1 MRRNRSDRSRGFA
14 LLLTLALLA
23 LLVLAVVGLAT
34 LVRVNSQVASG
45 GTFQLQARQNALLA
59 LDLAFSELQK
69 HAGDDSRLTGTAGI
83 AGVANL
89 AASQTRHWC
98 GVWRADGTLVTWLA
112 SGALNATS
120 VAGEPIALVANGS
133 VGAASSTSAN
143 VEKEHVIAGKIPLQV
158 SETAGARGVG
168 ATVGKIAYVVM
179 DEGGKISALA
189 PVSERPVGSLAS
201 FISGLMLTNQVRLK
215 TAIESNAAK
224 LPAVLSYEQLALLP
238 TPTLAQLTPSV
249 LQDTFHYVT
258 LSTRSVVGN
267 QLVAGTINL
276 NTSSTLIW
284 RCLLDLY
291 NSTPGA
297 SMIPTSAL
305 ATKGNA
311 IGNGFAAA
319 TAGKS
324 ANGPFTSV
332 ANFEAYLN
340 TAALFPAANSPNAAQ
355 IITALVPLLKVR
367 SDTFR
372 VRAYGETLNPV
383 DGRIESGAFC
393 EAIIQRT
400 VEPAPNGLG
409 RRFVVIYFRWLGP
422 DDI

>member
-1 MRRNRSDRSRGFA
+1 MRRTRLDRSCGFA

-23 LLVLAVVGLAT
+23 LLVLAVVGLST

-45 GTFQLQARQNALLA
+45 GTFQMQARQNALLA
-59 LDLAFSELQK
+59 LDLAFGELQK
-69 HAGDDSRLTGTAGI
+69 HAGDDTRITGTAGI

-89 AASQTRHWC
+89 AANSTRHWC
-98 GVWRADGTLVTWLA
+98 GVWRADGTFVTWLA
-112 SGALNATS
+112 SGAINATS
-120 VAGEPIALVANGS
+120 VAGDPIALVANGS
-133 VGAASSTSAN
+133 VGSSSSTSAN
-143 VEKEHVIAGKIPLQV
+143 VEKGQVIAGKIPLNV
-158 SETAGARGVG
+158 SETVAALGAG
-168 ATVGKIAYVVM
+168 ATVGRIAYVVI
-179 DEGGKISALA
+179 DEGGKISAFAPLA
-189 PVSERPVGSLAS
+189 ERPIGSPAP
-201 FISGLMLTNQVRLK
+201 FISGLMLSNQARLK
-215 TAIESNAAK
+215 TAIEGNAAK
-224 LPAVLSYEQLALLP
+224 LPAILSYEQLALLP
-238 TPTLAQLTPSV
+238 TPSLAQLTPSV

-258 LSTRSVVGN
+258 LSTRSVAGN

-276 NTSSTLIW
+276 NTSSTLVW

-297 SMIPTSAL
+297 PVISTSAL
-305 ATKGNA
+305 TTKGNA

-340 TAALFPAANSPNAAQ
+340 TSALFPATNSPNASQ
-355 IITALVPLLKVR
+355 IITALGPLLTVR

-372 VRAYGETLNPV
+372 IRAYGESLNPV

-400 VEPAPNGLG
+400 VAPAPNGLG
-409 RRFVVIYFRWLGP
+409 RRFVVTYFRWLGP
-422 DDI
+422 ADI